1 MEMTVAII
9 ETFGNVIGS
18 VAWAWAI
25 VNVAGLI
32 SKTILV
38 AEYDI
43 EPERLKDWVGLEI
56 KKKKKS
62 SL

>member
-1 MEMTVAII
+1 MEVTVAIN
-9 ETFGNVIGS
+9 EAFGNVVGS
-18 VAWAWAI
+18 VAWAWAV

-56 KKKKKS
+56 KRKKKS

>member
-1 MEMTVAII
+1 MEVTVAII
-9 ETFGNVIGS
+9 EAFGNVIDS
-18 VAWAWAI
+18 VAWAWAV
-25 VNVAGLI
+25 VNVAGII

-56 KKKKKS
+56 KRKKKS

>member
-1 MEMTVAII
+1 MEVTVAII
-9 ETFGNVIGS
+9 EAFGNVIGS
-18 VAWAWAI
+18 VAWVWAV
-25 VNVAGLI
+25 VNVTGII

-38 AEYDI
+38 AGYDI

-56 KKKKKS
+56 KRKKKS

>member
-9 ETFGNVIGS
+9 EALGNVIGS
-18 VAWAWAI
+18 VAWAWAV
-25 VNVAGLI
+25 VNVAGII

-38 AEYDI
+38 AEYDV

-56 KKKKKS
+56 KKKKS
-62 SL
+62 NSL

>member
-1 MEMTVAII
+1 MEVAVAII

>member
-1 MEMTVAII
+1 MEVIVAII
-9 ETFGNVIGS
+9 EAFGNVIGS
-18 VAWAWAI
+18 VAWAWAV
-25 VNVAGLI
+25 VNVAGII

-38 AEYDI
+38 AEYGI

-56 KKKKKS
+56 KRKKKS

>member
-1 MEMTVAII
+1 
-9 ETFGNVIGS
+9 
-18 VAWAWAI
+18 VAWAWA
-25 VNVAGLI
+25 VVDVAGII

>member
-1 MEMTVAII
+1 MEVTVAII
-9 ETFGNVIGS
+9 EAFGNVICS
-18 VAWAWAI
+18 VAWAWAV
-25 VNVAGLI
+25 VNVAGII

-56 KKKKKS
+56 KRKKKS